1 MESRG
6 KWSKEWNSSTNPSKQ
21 RNYREN
27 APLHVKDK
35 LVSANLDP
43 ELREELGTRSI
54 PVRVGDRV
62 KVMRGDESGEEG
74 IVNGI
79 DRRKERVFVNGIDNE
94 KQDGSTRE
102 KALKPSNLQVTALNI
117 DDERRLSKYE
127 VADVEAIG
135 VEAEE
140 MEEALE
146 EDEESEMMQ
155 QMQKG
160 EDRTGEETE
169 EEETEEEA
177 AEEEFEG
184 PEDEDL
190 STEEAGEEEL
200 EDSSSEDTADIDYEK
215 LVSGTVGDSKEALEE
230 VENPDWEAAL
240 EAEERG
246 KNRKTLVE
254 WIERRIE

>member
-6 KWSKEWNSSTNPSKQ
+6 KWSREWNSSTDPSKQ

-54 PVRVGDRV
+54 PIRVGDRV
-62 KVMRGDESGEEG
+62 RVMRGDESGEEG
-74 IVNGI
+74 IVNGV

-102 KALKPSNLQVTALNI
+102 KALRPSNLQVTALNI
-117 DDERRLSKYE
+117 DDENRLAKYE

-160 EDRTGEETE
+160 EDRTGDE
-169 EEETEEEA
+169 EEETEEESDDEEG
-177 AEEEFEG
+177 AEEVEG
-184 PEDEDL
+184 TEDEDL
-190 STEEAGEEEL
+190 STEEADEEE
-200 EDSSSEDTADIDYEK
+200 DAGTGDTDYSE
-215 LVSGTVGDSKEALEE
+215 LVSGTVGESKDALEAA
-230 VENPDWEAAL
+230 ENVDWDAAL
-240 EAEERG
+240 EAEKDG
-246 KNRKTLVE
+246 KNRKTLIE
-254 WIERRIE
+254 WIERRTDG